1 MFTADRNVPA
11 KNNMHDCFSYGI
23 SYFKKMYLYKHH
35 TGIEP
40 SCRNKASKFSHC
52 SLKVKLFYPCE
63 PMAHVVSSVKMK
75 GKEDWKTAER
85 RESQAK
91 KVVIN

>member
-1 MFTADRNVPA
+1 MTVSLRD
-11 KNNMHDCFSYGI
+11 SLI
-23 SYFKKMYLYKHH
+23 SRKCAYINTMQGLNS
-35 TGIEP
+35 

-52 SLKVKLFYPCE
+52 SLKVKLFYPCD
-63 PMAHVVSSVKMK
+63 PMAHVISSVKMK
-75 GKEDWKTAER
+75 GKEDWKTAEG

>member
-1 MFTADRNVPA
+1 MTVSLRE
-11 KNNMHDCFSYGI
+11 SLI
-23 SYFKKMYLYKHH
+23 SKKCTYINSMQGLNSS
-35 TGIEP
+35 G
-40 SCRNKASKFSHC
+40 RNKASKFSHC

-63 PMAHVVSSVKMK
+63 PMAHVISSMKMK